1 MKYFN
6 TLPKIITSD
15 NNSNGILLTNIM
27 ARASLIPEAL
37 KNPVLYYT
45 YDIQEGDTPEIIA
58 HKYYDDPYR
67 YWIVLFANQITDPQW
82 DWPMSSSVFEKY
94 IIKKY
99 TGTGINVYSSVHHFE
114 KTDIQTD
121 INTQTITRNTVTIGS
136 DQFDELTSSETN
148 TYTLPTGAVTVNV
161 FSRAVSYYEYEDEL
175 NESKRNIK
183 LLNKSYV
190 DEFES
195 ELKRL
200 MN

>member
-6 TLPKIITSD
+6 TLPKILTSD

-58 HKYYDDPYR
+58 HKYYDDSYR
-67 YWIVLFANQITDPQW
+67 YWIVLFTNQITDPQW
-82 DWPMSSSVFEKY
+82 DWPMSSSIFEKY

-99 TGTGINVYSSVHHFE
+99 TGTGINVYSDVHNFE
-114 KTDIQTD
+114 IITTQTD
-121 INTQTITRNTVTIGS
+121 LATKTTTKNSITVGIE
-136 DQFDELTSSETN
+136 QFLAEIPRTS
-148 TYTLPTGAVTVNV
+148 TYTLPTGAVTVTT
-161 FSRAVSYYEYEDEL
+161 SIRGVSYYTYEEEL

>member
-6 TLPKIITSD
+6 TLPRILTSD

-27 ARASLIPEAL
+27 ARASVIPEAL

-67 YWIVLFANQITDPQW
+67 YWIVLFTNQITDPQW

-94 IIKKY
+94 LIKKY
-99 TGTGINVYSSVHHFE
+99 TGTGINIYTNLHHLE

-121 INTQTITRNTVTIGS
+121 INTQTITKNTVTVGL
-136 DQFDELTSSETN
+136 DQFLAEVPGTS
-148 TYTLPTGAVTVNV
+148 TYTLPTGAVTVTR
-161 FSRAVSYYEYEDEL
+161 SIRGVSFYTYEEEL

-200 MN
+200 MS

>member
-6 TLPKIITSD
+6 TLPRILTSD

-67 YWIVLFANQITDPQW
+67 YWIVLFTNQIIDPQW
-82 DWPMSSSVFEKY
+82 DWPMSSFVFEKY
-94 IIKKY
+94 LIKKY
-99 TGTGINVYSSVHHFE
+99 DATDIDIYADVHHFE

-121 INTQTITRNTVTIGS
+121 INTQTITRNTVTIGL
-136 DQFDELTSSETN
+136 DQFLKLTSSETN

-200 MN
+200 MS

>member
-6 TLPKIITSD
+6 TLPRILTSD

-67 YWIVLFANQITDPQW
+67 YWIVLFTNQIIDPQW

-94 IIKKY
+94 LIKKY
-99 TGTGINVYSSVHHFE
+99 DATDIDIYVDVHHFE

-121 INTQTITRNTVTIGS
+121 INTQTITRNTVTIGL
-136 DQFDELTSSETN
+136 DQFLELTSSETN
-148 TYTLPTGAVTVNV
+148 TYTLPTGAVTVKI

-200 MN
+200 MS

>member
-6 TLPKIITSD
+6 TLPRILTSD

-67 YWIVLFANQITDPQW
+67 YWIVLFTNQITDPQW
-82 DWPMSSSVFEKY
+82 DWPMSSSIFEKY
-94 IIKKY
+94 VIKKY
-99 TGTGINVYSSVHHFE
+99 TGTGINVYSDVYNFE
-114 KTDIQTD
+114 KIITQTD
-121 INTQTITRNTVTIGS
+121 LATKTITKNSVTIGL
-136 DQFDELTSSETN
+136 DQFLAEVPGTS
-148 TYTLPTGAVTVNV
+148 TYTLPTGDVTVTT
-161 FSRAVSYYEYEDEL
+161 SIRGVSYYTYEEEL

-200 MN
+200 MS

>member
-6 TLPKIITSD
+6 TLPRILTSD

-27 ARASLIPEAL
+27 ARASVIPEAL

-67 YWIVLFANQITDPQW
+67 YWIVLFTNQITDPQW
-82 DWPMSSSVFEKY
+82 DWPMSSSIFEKY
-94 IIKKY
+94 VIKKY
-99 TGTGINVYSSVHHFE
+99 TGTGINVYSDVYNFE
-114 KTDIQTD
+114 KIITQTD
-121 INTQTITRNTVTIGS
+121 LATKTITKNSVTIGL
-136 DQFDELTSSETN
+136 DQFLAEVPGTS
-148 TYTLPTGAVTVNV
+148 TYTLPTGDVTVTT
-161 FSRAVSYYEYEDEL
+161 SIRGVSYYTYEEEL

-200 MN
+200 MS

>member
-6 TLPKIITSD
+6 TLPRILTSD

-27 ARASLIPEAL
+27 ARASVIPEAL

-67 YWIVLFANQITDPQW
+67 YWIVLFTNQITDPQW

-94 IIKKY
+94 LIKKY
-99 TGTGINVYSSVHHFE
+99 TGTGINIYSNIRYLE
-114 KTDIQTD
+114 KTVIQTD
-121 INTQTITRNTVTIGS
+121 INTQTITKNTVTVGL
-136 DQFDELTSSETN
+136 DQFLAEVPGTS
-148 TYTLPTGAVTVNV
+148 TYTLPTGAVTVTT
-161 FSRAVSYYEYEDEL
+161 SKRSVSFYTYEEEL

-200 MN
+200 MS

>member
-15 NNSNGILLTNIM
+15 NNSNSILLTNIM
-27 ARASLIPEAL
+27 ARASIIPENL

-58 HKYYDDPYR
+58 HKYYDDSYR
-67 YWIVLFANQITDPQW
+67 YWIVLLANQITDPQW
-82 DWPMSSSVFEKY
+82 DWPMSSSTFSSYLSNKY
-94 IIKKY
+94 DANTNI
-99 TGTGINVYSSVHHFE
+99 YSTIHHYE
-114 KTDIQTD
+114 KTS
-121 INTQTITRNTVTIGS
+121 TQLEQSTKTIT
-136 DQFDELTSSETN
+136 TN
-148 TYTLPTGAVTVNV
+148 TTITGYDEFLTVVEGSSSYTLPSGIVTVTT
-161 FSRAVSYYEYEDEL
+161 SKRAVSYFTYESEL

-190 DEFES
+190 EEFET

-200 MN
+200 MS

>member
-6 TLPKIITSD
+6 TLPRILTSD

-67 YWIVLFANQITDPQW
+67 YWIVLFTNQITDPQW

-99 TGTGINVYSSVHHFE
+99 TGTGINVYSDVYNFE
-114 KTDIQTD
+114 KIITQTD
-121 INTQTITRNTVTIGS
+121 LATKTITKNSVTIGL
-136 DQFDELTSSETN
+136 DQFLAEVPGTS
-148 TYTLPTGAVTVNV
+148 TYTLPTGDVTVTT
-161 FSRAVSYYEYEDEL
+161 SIRGVSYYTYEEEL

-200 MN
+200 MS

>member
-6 TLPKIITSD
+6 TLPRIVTSD
-15 NNSNGILLTNIM
+15 NNSNGILLTNLM

-67 YWIVLFANQITDPQW
+67 YWIVLFTNQITDPQW

-99 TGTGINVYSSVHHFE
+99 TGTGINVYSDVHNFE
-114 KTDIQTD
+114 IITTQTD
-121 INTQTITRNTVTIGS
+121 LATKTITKNSVTVGIE
-136 DQFDELTSSETN
+136 QFLAEVPRTS
-148 TYTLPTGAVTVNV
+148 TYTLPTGSVTVTT
-161 FSRAVSYYEYEDEL
+161 SIRGVSYYTYEEEL

-200 MN
+200 MS

>member
-6 TLPKIITSD
+6 TLPTIITSD

-67 YWIVLFANQITDPQW
+67 YWIVLFTNQIIDPQW

-94 IIKKY
+94 LIKKY
-99 TGTGINVYSSVHHFE
+99 DATDIDIYDDVHHFE

-121 INTQTITRNTVTIGS
+121 INTQTITRNTVTIGL
-136 DQFDELTSSETN
+136 DQFLAEVPGTS
-148 TYTLPTGAVTVNV
+148 TYTLPTGDVTVTT
-161 FSRAVSYYEYEDEL
+161 SIRGVSYYTYEEEL

-200 MN
+200 MS

>member
-6 TLPKIITSD
+6 TLPRILTSD

-67 YWIVLFANQITDPQW
+67 YWIVLFTNQITDPQW

-94 IIKKY
+94 VIKKY
-99 TGTGINVYSSVHHFE
+99 TGTGINVYSDVYNFE
-114 KTDIQTD
+114 KIITQTD
-121 INTQTITRNTVTIGS
+121 LATKTITKNSVTIGL
-136 DQFDELTSSETN
+136 DQFLAEVPGTS
-148 TYTLPTGAVTVNV
+148 TYTLPTGDVTVTT
-161 FSRAVSYYEYEDEL
+161 SIRGVSYYTYEEEL

-200 MN
+200 MS